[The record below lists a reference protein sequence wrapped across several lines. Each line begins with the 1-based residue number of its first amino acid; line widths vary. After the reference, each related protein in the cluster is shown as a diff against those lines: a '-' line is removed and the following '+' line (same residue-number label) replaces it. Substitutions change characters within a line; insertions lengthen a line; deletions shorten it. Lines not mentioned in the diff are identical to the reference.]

1 MIPYKIF
8 IQMILALH
16 LSNDPKVNEHLCP
29 AIRDAS
35 NYPELIKMCN
45 DLQDFMCSELYEI
58 KCEVM

>member
-35 NYPELIKMCN
+35 NYLEAIQVCN
-45 DLQDFMCSELYEI
+45 DLQDFSCSKLYET
-58 KCEVM
+58 KCEVL